1 MILNNNYNKELVII
15 VSRPNQGKTYTTLSC
30 IKESLKVNK
39 KVLFISLEKDKESI
53 KKMLN
58 CKSNNLVIYDK
69 ALKHTSEILELVDN
83 NYPDVVYID
92 YLDLLLNQEEVVNL
106 LKNISVDKNIPI
118 VVAASLSA
126 YFDDYDFNNIKVTDV
141 IKNIQNYLYKY
152 SDKFIILSNM
162 KQYVLDT
169 L

>member
-15 VSRPNQGKTYTTLSC
+15 ASRPNQGKTYTIISC

-39 KVLFISLEKDKESI
+39 KVLFISLENDKESV

-58 CKSNNLVIYDK
+58 YKSNNLVIYDK
-69 ALKHTSEILELVDN
+69 ALKHTSEISELVDN

-92 YLDLLLNQEEVVNL
+92 YLDLLPNQEEAISL
-106 LKNISVDKNIPI
+106 LNNISVDKNILI

-126 YFDDYDFNNIKVTDV
+126 YFDDYDFNNIEVNDI
-141 IKNIQNYLYKY
+141 IKNIQKYLYKY
-152 SDKFIILSNM
+152 SDKFIILSDR

>member
-15 VSRPNQGKTYTTLSC
+15 ASRPNQGKTYTTLSC

-39 KVLFISLEKDKESI
+39 KVLFISLENDKESI

-58 CKSNNLVIYDK
+58 YKSNNLVIYDK
-69 ALKHTSEILELVDN
+69 PLKHTSEISELVDN
-83 NYPDVVYID
+83 NYPDIVYID
-92 YLDLLLNQEEVVNL
+92 YLDLLPNQEDVINL
-106 LKNISVDKNIPI
+106 LKNISVEKNIPI

-126 YFDDYDFNNIKVTDV
+126 YFDNYDFSNIKVTDV